1 MYLCTMCFV
10 IFESW
15 ILTVKLCI
23 YTFSDDSTRS
33 REMSE
38 EPLKTE
44 EIITE
49 NEDQEPIKTESLPEE
64 N

>member
-1 MYLCTMCFV
+1 MNNFTL
-10 IFESW
+10 
-15 ILTVKLCI
+15 
-23 YTFSDDSTRS
+23 FSDDSTRS

-44 EIITE
+44 EIVTE
-49 NEDQEPIKTESLPEE
+49 NEDREPIKTESLPDE